1 MFSPLQPKTMLYL
14 LNSLPN
20 AILIPEAGE
29 VREITGI
36 SESEAIAFWNSA
48 ADRTSAIGHASTA
61 DVLAKRGL
69 ECELNRVQV
78 SPTAGDTLLVAAF
91 TPNRRLA
98 EGEFFTEPEILDF
111 PIKFCTVQF

>member
-1 MFSPLQPKTMLYL
+1 MLFL

-29 VREITGI
+29 IREIKGI
-36 SESEAIAFWNSA
+36 SEAEAITLWNSTD
-48 ADRTSAIGHASTA
+48 DRTSAIGHASTA
-61 DVLAKRGL
+61 DVLCKRDL
-69 ECELNRVQV
+69 DCELNRIQV
-78 SPTAGDTLLVAAF
+78 TPVEGDILLVAAF

-98 EGEFFTEPEILDF
+98 EGEFFTEAEILGF